1 MARLR
6 IPATATFV
14 CPAAPGQLLALLS
27 MLTPKVQATFVGEAP
42 EIFVPIAGGW
52 GRMSMTHIRL
62 AATDERRPLRAR
74 FAPSRS
80 SA

>member
-1 MARLR
+1 
-6 IPATATFV
+6 
-14 CPAAPGQLLALLS
+14 

-62 AATDERRPLRAR
+62 AATDERRPLRVR
-74 FAPSRS
+74 FAPRRS